1 MAKYKAKE
9 SFSGIKLSMSVGD
22 VLDITDDN
30 IAKDLLRAGYIEKV
44 DPAVKGEAKTEAK
57 AETKTKKGAKA

>member
-1 MAKYKAKE
+1 MKVKAKE
-9 SFSGIKLSMSVGD
+9 NFSGIKLSMCVGE
-22 VLDITDDN
+22 VVDIADDN

-44 DPAVKGEAKTEAK
+44 DPAEKGDAK

>member
-1 MAKYKAKE
+1 MKYKAKVN
-9 SFSGIKLSMSVGD
+9 FSGNKISMCVGE
-22 VLDITDDN
+22 VKEVADD